1 MDWQRILPVVL
12 SILIIIAIAALR
24 AYSKTLAAIT
34 ATMPVN
40 VALTLWIV
48 YSAENGDKV
57 AFSKFTRS
65 MTQGI
70 VATALFVLA
79 TYLAAKAGWSVVP
92 VIVAGYVTWAIAVGL
107 MFWFFGNNP

>member
-12 SILIIIAIAALR
+12 SIVIIIGIAMLR

-57 AFSKFTRS
+57 QFASFARS
-65 MTQGI
+65 MAQGI
-70 VATALFVLA
+70 VPTTLFVLA
-79 TYLAAKAGWSVVP
+79 AYLAARAGWNVVA
-92 VIVAGYVTWAIAVGL
+92 VLAAGYTVWLIGVGL
-107 MFWFFGNNP
+107 MFWFFGA